1 MSRVRRKS
9 DTCLNCKFS
18 LRPEDNYCPNCGQE
32 NNTHKVPVKHLL
44 FEIFEDFFHFDA
56 KIWNTIKASFSHPG
70 KMTREYLE
78 GKRASYVPP
87 VKFYVFVSFI
97 FFLLVGKIS
106 DKAIDSGNTSINN
119 EDKDIETMSI
129 SINELLGNKKV
140 YYSKDSNDFR
150 MIEFQFESKDSL
162 KKELKL
168 LLNGPDSV
176 LNRLLEQEEF
186 DTTKANREE
195 LRNILST
202 IPENCTTIDT
212 LKPSYSIYGKIK
224 FNSKEEYQQF
234 KRNIHKYNDRQIDSV
249 LISRGESASWFNRQ
263 MVKKL
268 SKFDSSD
275 KDDIKQLTHA
285 IIQSISITMFIMMP
299 LTAILLLLIFYRKK
313 YYYEH
318 LIFSIHTHT
327 IFFILFSI
335 VLSIQLFISEKF
347 AEKLWPWTLL
357 ICLIY
362 LIISLRNNY
371 KQSWRKTIFKFI
383 LMSIPYL
390 IISLLLI
397 IIAVA
402 YGFLA

>member
-1 MSRVRRKS
+1 
-9 DTCLNCKFS
+9 
-18 LRPEDNYCPNCGQE
+18 
-32 NNTHKVPVKHLL
+32 
-44 FEIFEDFFHFDA
+44 
-56 KIWNTIKASFSHPG
+56 
-70 KMTREYLE
+70 
-78 GKRASYVPP
+78 
-87 VKFYVFVSFI
+87 
-97 FFLLVGKIS
+97 
-106 DKAIDSGNTSINN
+106 
-119 EDKDIETMSI
+119 
-129 SINELLGNKKV
+129 
-140 YYSKDSNDFR
+140 
-150 MIEFQFESKDSL
+150 
-162 KKELKL
+162 
-168 LLNGPDSV
+168 
-176 LNRLLEQEEF
+176 
-186 DTTKANREE
+186 
-195 LRNILST
+195 
-202 IPENCTTIDT
+202 
-212 LKPSYSIYGKIK
+212 
-224 FNSKEEYQQF
+224 
-234 KRNIHKYNDRQIDSV
+234 